1 MKMRMIFTE
10 NAHGIHRMKS
20 INGDYIFPEGSAFF
34 FEFRDVDSGELSD
47 LYRLAAESI
56 FEISDRH
63 HQKLLLRLLRP
74 DLLFKSDFTDFSPA
88 VRRELLRIKKF
99 FTPQEKKA
107 WPLKHGSLNWLSGP
121 LVMGIVNVTPDS
133 FSDGGRYFDPTAAM
147 EHARRLIDEGSDV
160 LDIGGESSRPGAEPV
175 TAGEEL
181 RRVIPVIEGIRRFSD
196 IPLSIDTYK
205 STVARAAL
213 DAGADIINDIS
224 GTEFDVQMAELV
236 KEKRCPIVIMHMKGQ
251 PKTMQDAPEYREVVT
266 EVYDYFEKKIK
277 HLSSLN
283 DGQIILD
290 PGIGFGKRLE
300 HNLSLIRQMRDF
312 TFWGYPLLTGIS
324 RKSFLGEFL
333 GLNVDERKHASKYV
347 ELITLMKGSS
357 MIRTHDV
364 REVVQIRKL
373 FQALF

>member
-1 MKMRMIFTE
+1 
-10 NAHGIHRMKS
+10 
-20 INGDYIFPEGSAFF
+20 
-34 FEFRDVDSGELSD
+34 
-47 LYRLAAESI
+47 
-56 FEISDRH
+56 
-63 HQKLLLRLLRP
+63 
-74 DLLFKSDFTDFSPA
+74 
-88 VRRELLRIKKF
+88 
-99 FTPQEKKA
+99 
-107 WPLKHGSLNWLSGP
+107 
-121 LVMGIVNVTPDS
+121 MGIVNVTPDS

-373 FQALF
+373 FRALF